1 MDKVY
6 TTTTPTAAMGPIN
19 SRQAINLFYQRS
31 EVYTRDS
38 VIGQA
43 RMGASPVKTKW
54 FDGANF
60 VFIDLRC

>member
-1 MDKVY
+1 MDQVY

-19 SRQAINLFYQRS
+19 SRQAINLFTNAPKSIRESAYF
-31 EVYTRDS
+31 
-38 VIGQA
+38 GQA

-54 FDGANF
+54 FDGATF